1 MKNITKKIAT
11 ALLAAIIAASFA
23 ACSGS
28 TDDDDSDITETDRT
42 EAGGKKT
49 TDSDGNTD
57 KFDFPTDKSEK
68 GIRITPSEAK
78 KIQTELYEC
87 ADFSLTIPKGWKVTS
102 GGINIYHSI
111 RVYDPS
117 EPLNQMFILL
127 KADCLLHSQA
137 GKDAWQYNYSMGD
150 QQAALLAAAP
160 VLQNPSTEGFFNIFS
175 QYTDFVT
182 QFEPTYSTALP

>member
-68 GIRITPSEAK
+68 GMPHKRH
-78 KIQTELYEC
+78 IQ
-87 ADFSLTIPKGWKVTS
+87 G
-102 GGINIYHSI
+102 
-111 RVYDPS
+111 
-117 EPLNQMFILL
+117 
-127 KADCLLHSQA
+127 DCPM
-137 GKDAWQYNYSMGD
+137 W
-150 QQAALLAAAP
+150 
-160 VLQNPSTEGFFNIFS
+160 I
-175 QYTDFVT
+175 
-182 QFEPTYSTALP
+182 

>member
-102 GGINIYHSI
+102 GGINI
-111 RVYDPS
+111 
-117 EPLNQMFILL
+117 
-127 KADCLLHSQA
+127 
-137 GKDAWQYNYSMGD
+137 
-150 QQAALLAAAP
+150 
-160 VLQNPSTEGFFNIFS
+160 
-175 QYTDFVT
+175 
-182 QFEPTYSTALP
+182 